1 MEKKPNDVQKQSRQ
15 CGDLSRNIQS
25 DTFES
30 LRDLL
35 FFGQIEMNEAPD
47 ILRKSVE
54 RFLIGN
60 VI

>member
-1 MEKKPNDVQKQSRQ
+1 MEKKLNDFQKQSRQ
-15 CGDLSRNIQS
+15 CGDLSRDIQS
-25 DTFES
+25 DTFDS
-30 LRDLL
+30 PRDLL
-35 FFGQIEMNEAPD
+35 FFWQIEMNEAPD